1 MLGGETLSNV
11 KQQVIREWY
20 SHYSNSIFSYIL
32 LMTHEHQLAEDLT
45 HETFIKA
52 YKKYDSFKG
61 DSSPKTWLFS
71 IARNTTIDY
80 VRKRKPVSYIKE
92 IFSLKPDKGP
102 LPDEIV
108 QIKESSRELF
118 EALSQLKKTYRDV
131 IILRKVKEFSTKE
144 TAEILNCSESKVKST
159 LNRAIPALEKQ
170 LLKEGYLHENSI

>member
-1 MLGGETLSNV
+1 M
-11 KQQVIREWY
+11 KQQVITEWY
-20 SHYSNSIFSYIL
+20 SQYSNSIFSYIL
-32 LMTHEHQLAEDLT
+32 LMIHEHQLAEDLT

-71 IARNTTIDY
+71 IARHTTIDY
-80 VRKRKPVSYIKE
+80 VRKRKPVSYLKE
-92 IFSLKPDKGP
+92 FLSFKTDKGP
-102 LPDEIV
+102 LPDEVV

-118 EALSQLKKTYRDV
+118 EALRQLKKTYRDV
-131 IILRKVKEFSTKE
+131 IILRKLKEFSTKE

>member
-1 MLGGETLSNV
+1 MLGGKTLSNV
-11 KQQVIREWY
+11 KQQVITEWY
-20 SHYSNSIFSYIL
+20 SQYSKSIFSYIL
-32 LMTHEHQLAEDLT
+32 LMIHEHQLAEDLT

-71 IARNTTIDY
+71 IARYTTIDY
-80 VRKRKPVSYIKE
+80 VRKRKPVSYLKE
-92 IFSLKPDKGP
+92 LFSLKTDKDP
-102 LPDEIV
+102 LPDEVV
-108 QIKESSRELF
+108 QIKENSRELF
-118 EALSQLKKTYRDV
+118 DALRQLKKSYRDV
-131 IILRKVKEFSTKE
+131 IILRKLKEFSIKE

>member
-1 MLGGETLSNV
+1 MSNV
-11 KQQVIREWY
+11 KQQVITEWY
-20 SHYSNSIFSYIL
+20 SQYSNSIFSYIL
-32 LMTHEHQLAEDLT
+32 LMIHEHQLAEDLT

-71 IARNTTIDY
+71 IARHTTIDY
-80 VRKRKPVSYIKE
+80 VRKRKPVSYLKE
-92 IFSLKPDKGP
+92 FLSFKTDKGP
-102 LPDEIV
+102 LPDEVV

-118 EALSQLKKTYRDV
+118 EALRQLKKTYRDV
-131 IILRKVKEFSTKE
+131 IILRKLKEFSTKE